1 MNLLFRLILQ
11 LFRSRF
17 RPRQGLTEVASL
29 RMRVLPTDL
38 DINLHLTNSR
48 YLALMDLGRIELML
62 RSGLFKEVLR
72 RRWLPVVSI
81 ASIRFRREINPFQ
94 RFWLHTRVLG
104 WDEKWFYMEQ
114 RFETKRGLAAIG
126 IVKGLFRGPQG
137 NVPTQELVALA
148 GHPGEMEK
156 SAILEALDD
165 FEQQLKTSSQT
176 E

>member
-1 MNLLFRLILQ
+1 MNLLFRLMLQ

-17 RPRQGLTEVASL
+17 RPRQRLMEVASL

-62 RSGLFKEVLR
+62 RTGLFKEVLR

-81 ASIRFRREINPFQ
+81 ASVRFRRQINPFE
-94 RFWLHTRVLG
+94 RFDLHTRVLG
-104 WDEKWFYMEQ
+104 WDDKWFYMEQ
-114 RFETKRGLAAIG
+114 RFETPRGLAAIG
-126 IVKGLFRGPQG
+126 IVKGLFRGPRG
-137 NVPTQELVALA
+137 NVPTMELVALA
-148 GHPGEMEK
+148 GYSGTMEK
-156 SAILEALDD
+156 SAFLEMLDD
-165 FEQQLKTSSQT
+165 FEQQLKISSQM